1 MSQKAYITTPI
12 YYPSGAP
19 HIGSAYTSVACD
31 VYARAMRLDGRDT
44 KFLTGT
50 DEHGLKL
57 QRAAEKDGLSPQQY
71 VDKMSERFR
80 ALEHIVSLSNDDFI
94 RTTEP
99 RHEKAAIAMWNKLND
114 AGFIY
119 KDTYAGWYSVPDES
133 YYTEE
138 ELIDGK
144 SPDSGHPVEWV
155 EEESYYF
162 KLSAFGDKLL
172 AYYEENPTF
181 IQPESRKNE
190 VIAFVKSGLRDL
202 SISRSTF
209 NWGVPVPND
218 DKHVMY
224 VWVDALTNYLS
235 ALGWPESTDWADY
248 FQQAIHVIGKDILKF
263 HAIYWP
269 AMLMA
274 AEVPLPKQIFAH
286 GFWVAD
292 GQKMSKSKGNVID
305 PVEMTETFG
314 IDQLRYYMLRD
325 VSFGQDGDFS
335 KDRLIGR
342 INTDLSNDLGNLFQR
357 VLSMVHKNCDGQTPD
372 LGKLTSE
379 DQEFLNHVGPEF
391 VDHYLQHIEK
401 LEFHKALDVVWGV
414 VRAANK
420 YMDNQQPWSLKKEN
434 PERMAQVLRV
444 LMEAFCPISLLV
456 EPFLPNSAPKLQ
468 QQVGFTG
475 KTFTDLRKGTPM
487 LETGAKIEKPEGVF
501 MRYMKEEAA

>member
-1 MSQKAYITTPI
+1 MPKAYITTPI
-12 YYPSGAP
+12 FYPSGDP
-19 HIGSAYTSVACD
+19 HLGAAYTSVACD
-31 VYARAMRLDGRDT
+31 AYARAMRLDGRDT
-44 KFLTGT
+44 KYLTGT

-57 QRAAEKDGLSPQQY
+57 LRSAEKEGLPPQEY
-71 VDKMSERFR
+71 VDKMSLKYKNLRE
-80 ALEHIVSLSNDDFI
+80 IINLSNDDFI

-99 RHEKAAIAMWNKLND
+99 RHKKAVTAMWQKLE
-114 AGFIY
+114 AGGYIY
-119 KDTYAGWYSVPDES
+119 KDSYAGWYSVPDET
-133 YYTEE
+133 YYTED

-144 SPDSGHPVEWV
+144 SPDSGHAVEWV

-172 AYYEENPTF
+172 EYYAAHPTF

-218 DKHVMY
+218 PKHVMY

-235 ALGWPESTDWADY
+235 ALDWPESSDWESY
-248 FQQAIHVIGKDILKF
+248 FTECIHIVGKDIVRF
-263 HAIYWP
+263 HAVYWP

-274 AEVPLPKQIFAH
+274 AGVPLPKQIYAH

-292 GQKMSKSKGNVID
+292 GKKMSKSKGNVID
-305 PVEMTETFG
+305 PIEMTQTFG

-335 KDRLIGR
+335 KERLINR
-342 INTDLSNDLGNLFQR
+342 INTELANDLGNLFQR
-357 VLSMVHKNCDGQTPD
+357 VLSMVHKNCDGKTPD
-372 LGKLTSE
+372 LGHITPE

-391 VDHYLQHIEK
+391 VDTYLDHIEK
-401 LEFHKALDVVWGV
+401 LEFHKALDVIWAVI
-414 VRAANK
+414 RAANK
-420 YMDNQQPWSLKKEN
+420 YMDTHQPWALKNDN

-444 LMEAFCPISLLV
+444 LMEAFCPISLMV
-456 EPFLPNSAPKLQ
+456 EPFMPNSAQKLQ

-475 KTFTDLRKGTPM
+475 KTFADLRQKTP
-487 LETGAKIEKPEGVF
+487 LLQTGAPILKPEGVF

>member
-1 MSQKAYITTPI
+1 MSKAYVTTPI

-31 VYARAMRLDGRDT
+31 VYARTMRLDGRDT

-57 QRAAEKDGLSPQQY
+57 QRAAEKEELTPQAY
-71 VDKMSERFR
+71 VDKMSEQFR
-80 ALEHIVSLSNDDFI
+80 ALENIVSLSNDDFI

-99 RHEKAAIAMWNKLND
+99 RHEAAATKMWQKLEE
-114 AGFIY
+114 GGYIY
-119 KDTYAGWYSVPDES
+119 KDTYSGWYSVPDETF
-133 YYTEE
+133 YTED

-162 KLSAFGDKLL
+162 KLSEFGDKLL
-172 AYYEENPTF
+172 EYFEKNPTF

-209 NWGVPVPND
+209 NWGVPVPGD

-224 VWVDALTNYLS
+224 VWIDALTNYLS
-235 ALGWPESTDWADY
+235 ALGWPESSDWESY
-248 FQQAIHVIGKDILKF
+248 FGECIHVVGKDILKF
-263 HAIYWP
+263 HAVYWP

-274 AEVPLPKQIFAH
+274 AGVPLPKQVYAH

-305 PVEMTETFG
+305 PVEMTQTFG

-335 KDRLIGR
+335 KERLISR

-357 VLSMVHKNCDGQTPD
+357 VLSMVHKNCEGQTPD
-372 LGKLTSE
+372 LGNLTAE
-379 DQEFLNHVGPEF
+379 DKEFLNHVGPEF
-391 VDHYLQHIEK
+391 VDEYVAHIEK
-401 LEFHKALDVVWGV
+401 LEFHKALDLVWNV

-434 PERMAQVLRV
+434 PERMSQVLRV

-456 EPFLPNSAPKLQ
+456 EPFLPNCAPKLQ
-468 QQVGFTG
+468 QQVGFKG
-475 KTFTDLRKGTPM
+475 KTFADLRNGGAM
-487 LETGAKIEKPEGVF
+487 LETGAPINKPEGVF
-501 MRYMKEEAA
+501 MRYVKEEAA